1 MSAFFFFLIFL
12 KKGGKET
19 YPCPYQWS
27 WGEASSSWESLPS
40 YPDIHQSGI
49 TYWPLT
55 GEVNNTDYL
64 LIMAPVSGWDILA
77 LAKHCCRP
85 FAPFHGNSIPWLLWP
100 LSAGQCTVLQSKN
113 GSGMVWGAQPRVW
126 GVDLA
131 SKFSRSQSS
140 RASVRCAGQTSPIH
154 RGPTSQF
161 TGLICWCQHTFRGL
175 VEAMPRQVR
184 AALVANGDQHNI
196 RQVVIMLCL
205 IGVIIAVNISSNH
218 RYVQG

>member
-1 MSAFFFFLIFL
+1 MIFFL

-131 SKFSRSQSS
+131 SKFSRSHSS

-175 VEAMPRQVR
+175 VEASTGQSCFSSKWGPT
-184 AALVANGDQHNI
+184 QH
-196 RQVVIMLCL
+196 
-205 IGVIIAVNISSNH
+205 
-218 RYVQG
+218 